1 MIVYKIYNARK
12 LIIVRYVPCKYRGLS
27 LLIVPPLSPN
37 SERLPSM
44 ATVSSNTVTIVGLKE
59 SLVPKQW
66 GETVRIVGMS
76 EYQQV
81 ALSLAHAFAADD
93 LALYLLNSEDMANL
107 SQEEKWRLHV
117 DIFQYMVAAHCL
129 NGEVHVIGPDHEG
142 VALW

>member
-1 MIVYKIYNARK
+1 M
-12 LIIVRYVPCKYRGLS
+12 YVLCASQLS
-27 LLIVPPLSPN
+27 RAVVANCFSPPLPPN
-37 SERLPSM
+37 SERRPSM

-66 GETVRIVGMS
+66 GEAVRIVGMS
-76 EYQQV
+76 ECQQA

-93 LALYLLNSEDMANL
+93 LAFYLLDSDDMASM
-107 SQEEKWRLHV
+107 SQEEKWKLHV

-129 NGEVHVIGPDHEG
+129 NGEVHVIGPDQEG